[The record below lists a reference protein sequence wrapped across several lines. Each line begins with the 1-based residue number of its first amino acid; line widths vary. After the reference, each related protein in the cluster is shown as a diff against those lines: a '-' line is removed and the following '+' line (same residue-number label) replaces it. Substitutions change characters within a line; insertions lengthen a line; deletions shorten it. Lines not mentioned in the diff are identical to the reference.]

1 MWKSVSQHI
10 SKLLIPFS
18 WLYGLVIGIRNS
30 WYTKRRHKLYQAE
43 IPVIAVGNISTGGT
57 GKTPFSEYLLR
68 FFVAQGLR
76 PAYLSRGYGRSSK
89 GYLLVDPQATSSSIY
104 GDEAHQ
110 VARKFAQLP
119 VAVCESRA
127 EGIARLQRE
136 EAPDLIV
143 LDDAFQHRKVLRD
156 VDILLF
162 DAHRLPQ
169 QDFLL
174 PAGSLR
180 EPKSSIRRADFLVVN
195 KLEDPTVIPEIKA
208 RFEKWQKPIAFSR
221 PSLGDIIDFDTD
233 KKSNWQAAQHRLGAV
248 LFSGLGNNTY
258 FQKQVADS
266 GIKVLESFAFRDH
279 HQYTEKD
286 IREIIHAFH
295 QHTENSSKFDSIIIL
310 TTEKDRSRLRGSDF
324 THLWQQKPLCYIP
337 IQVTFWQGQEPLEQK
352 LLQIISSQNT

>member
-1 MWKSVSQHI
+1 MWKSVHRYI
-10 SKLLIPFS
+10 SILLIPFS
-18 WLYGLVIGIRNS
+18 WLYGLGIRIINFR
-30 WYTKRRHKLYQAE
+30 YDRRRSKLYKASV
-43 IPVIAVGNISTGGT
+43 PVIAVGNISTGGT

-68 FFVAQGLR
+68 FFVEQGLR

-89 GYLLVDPQATSSSIY
+89 GYLLVDPKADSSAIF

-156 VDILLF
+156 ADILLF

-169 QDFLL
+169 QDYLL
-174 PAGSLR
+174 PAGNLR
-180 EPKSSIRRADFLVVN
+180 EPKSSIQRADFLVIN
-195 KLEDPTVIPEIKA
+195 KLEDATAIPGITA
-208 RFEKWQKPIAFSR
+208 QFAKWQKPLAFSR

-233 KKSNWQAAQHRLGAV
+233 KKSDWQAAQHKLGAV

-258 FQKQVADS
+258 FQEQVANS
-266 GIKVLESFAFRDH
+266 GIRVLESFTFRDH

-286 IREIIHAFH
+286 IHEIIRAFD